1 MTAADDQAMKR
12 RRRAPA
18 VRLAL
23 GAAVLWSGV
32 AYGLTPTFSD
42 GLSVGAAAA
51 QGVPGFVD
59 PNPDAQMFL
68 EADELVYDD
77 AANTVTAVGRV
88 TIFYDGY
95 TVEADEVVYDRG
107 ESRVLAR
114 GNVIL
119 IEPGGSV
126 LRGRTADLSDTLLD
140 GFVDALSVET
150 PDQTFFTARRATRRN
165 GEVTEFEE
173 GTYTAC
179 AACSE
184 DPDKPRAWMFHAD
197 RITYDEAERMVYY
210 DNVRLDFFG
219 VPVIWLPFFAHPDP
233 TVERQS
239 GFLRPQP
246 SFDDELGVGVSAP
259 YYFALSPSYDVTV
272 TPTVYSSQG
281 LHLEGEWRQR
291 LENGAYSIRASGIYQ
306 IDPDAFDRQPGD
318 QRLRG
323 GLASNGAFRLNS
335 RWNAGWNLFLQSDRR
350 YFRDYALE
358 DAADRDEIVSDVF
371 LTGLHDRS
379 YLDARVQRI
388 EVTTIDATDTL
399 DSQDQAWSLPVIDY
413 DRRFSPGALGGEL
426 QIAGNFSTTVR
437 EDEYVDVLSINAP
450 NDTNSY
456 EGFGGQYTR
465 ATLEANW
472 RRTFIGPLG
481 QVFTPH
487 LGVRAD
493 AIGYNLD
500 GTATQAG
507 FDNTDDTRL
516 RAMPTASLEWR
527 WPFLVTAPGSSH
539 VLEPIA
545 QVIVRP
551 DASSV
556 GQVPIEDSQSL
567 VFDASNLFDLDK
579 FSGYDQIEGGTRANV
594 GARYVG
600 TFDSGL
606 TLSAV
611 VGQSF
616 HIAGENPYAT
626 DDTLIYN
633 ERDSGL
639 ETDESDYVAM
649 VSARLQ
655 NRLALSA
662 SGRFD
667 EKDFTV
673 ERGEFIAA
681 AAHGPLSVSATYAY
695 LAERP
700 DAGVQDDQHQI
711 SGTAAWQVSNGWRL
725 AGSVQY
731 DLEETQL
738 LGVGAGI
745 SYVCDC
751 LGIGLNY
758 TYTAAEAN
766 DGISDNRVMLNISLR
781 TIGGVETEVLDNDR
795 FNNVF
800 GDSD

>member
-1 MTAADDQAMKR
+1 MTARLDQVPDR
-12 RRRAPA
+12 RRSGLLL
-18 VRLAL
+18 RLSLSAAL
-23 GAAVLWSGV
+23 LWSGV
-32 AYGLTPTFSD
+32 AYGLAPTFSD
-42 GLSVGAAAA
+42 GLSVGSAAA

-68 EADELVYDD
+68 EADELIYDD
-77 AANTVTAVGRV
+77 AANQVTAVGRV

-95 TVEADEVVYDRG
+95 TVEADEVVYDRAQG
-107 ESRVLAR
+107 RVLAR

-119 IEPGGSV
+119 VEPNGSV
-126 LRGRTADLSDTLLD
+126 LRGRSADLSDTLLD

-165 GEVTEFEE
+165 GEVTVFEE

-179 AACSE
+179 TACE
-184 DPDKPRAWMFHAD
+184 DDPDRPRAWMFHAD
-197 RITYDEAERMVYY
+197 RITYDEGERMVYY

-219 VPVIWLPFFAHPDP
+219 IPVIWLPFFAHADP

-239 GFLRPQP
+239 GFLRPVP
-246 SFDDELGVGVSAP
+246 TYDDELGVGVSVP
-259 YYFALSPSYDVTV
+259 YYIVLSPSYDVTI
-272 TPTVYSSQG
+272 TPTVYTNQG

-291 LENGAYSIRASGIYQ
+291 LETGEYSIRASGIHQ
-306 IDPDAFDRQPGD
+306 FNPDAFDRQPGD
-318 QRLRG
+318 QRWRG

-358 DAADRDEIVSDVF
+358 DAADADEIVSDVF

-379 YLDARVQRI
+379 FFDARVQRI
-388 EVTTIDATDTL
+388 EVTTIDANGTL
-399 DSQDQAWSLPVIDY
+399 DSQDQAWSLPVVDY
-413 DRRFSPGALGGEL
+413 DRRFSPDLFGGEL
-426 QIAGNFSTTVR
+426 QVSGNLSTTVR
-437 EDEYVDVLSINAP
+437 QDEYIDVLTIGGAA
-450 NDTNSY
+450 TNSY
-456 EGFGGQYTR
+456 EGFDGQYAR
-465 ATLEANW
+465 ATMEANW
-472 RRTFIGPLG
+472 RRTFIGPMG

-487 LGVRAD
+487 FGFRGD

-500 GTATQAG
+500 ATATAAG
-507 FDNTDDTRL
+507 FDSNDDTRF
-516 RAMPTASLEWR
+516 RGMATASLEWR
-527 WPFLVTAPGSSH
+527 WPFLITAYGSTH
-539 VLEPIA
+539 VVEPIA
-545 QVIVRP
+545 QIIARP
-551 DASSV
+551 NASSV

-600 TFDSGL
+600 TFQNGL
-606 TLSAV
+606 TLSAI

-616 HIAGENPYAT
+616 HLAGENPYAT
-626 DDTLIYN
+626 NQTLIYN
-633 ERDSGL
+633 EPDSGL
-639 ETDESDYVAM
+639 ETDRSDYVAM

-655 NRLALSA
+655 DRLALSA

-667 EKDFTV
+667 EKDFTL
-673 ERGEFIAA
+673 ERGEIIAA
-681 AAHGPLSVSATYAY
+681 AAHGPLSVSTTYAY

-711 SGTAAWQVSNGWRL
+711 SGTAAWQVNNGWRV

-738 LGVGAGI
+738 LGFGAGI

-751 LGIGLNY
+751 FGIGLNY
-758 TYTAAEAN
+758 TYVAAEAN
-766 DGISDNRVMLNISLR
+766 DGISDNRLMLNISLR

-800 GDSD
+800 GDSN